1 MNIKHLFF
9 YMLLIAFSSC
19 SKPGYEK
26 AIAEWVHNVTDC
38 KYSVMRHH
46 NCYFPDS
53 DAWCGNVEVTVIAP
67 GKEDLE
73 LFEWYSDLQ
82 VLSGCLVFDLSSQ
95 LAYEYTPQKTLYFED
110 ARCFSLTE
118 DYHIDQKRR
127 RLLRLEFA
135 AEKMTI
141 DTISFISN
149 NNI

>member
-1 MNIKHLFF
+1 MSLTAQLKFGDNLSGTYTKE
-9 YMLLIAFSSC
+9 Y
-19 SKPGYEK
+19 
-26 AIAEWVHNVTDC
+26 NVTDC
-38 KYSVMRHH
+38 KYNVMRHH

-67 GKEDLE
+67 
-73 LFEWYSDLQ
+73 
-82 VLSGCLVFDLSSQ
+82 
-95 LAYEYTPQKTLYFED
+95 
-110 ARCFSLTE
+110 
-118 DYHIDQKRR
+118 KRR

>member
-1 MNIKHLFF
+1 MSLTAQLKFGDNLSGTYTKE
-9 YMLLIAFSSC
+9 Y
-19 SKPGYEK
+19 
-26 AIAEWVHNVTDC
+26 NVTDC
-38 KYSVMRHH
+38 KYNVMRHH

-82 VLSGCLVFDLSSQ
+82 VLSGCTVFDLSSQ